1 MDCPGH
7 PGSCETGSQG
17 GFLGRRSRQG
27 QRSALSLSAQ
37 QDAQRVAS
45 PFLIPGLALVHAH
58 PTPGLALF
66 LPPEMSFLTP
76 LQNHPTS
83 KSRFK
88 FLHLQEASNRN
99 ITRVNM
105 KSCIWVPEL
114 RGCGFTYFVRGRQ
127 STVLASGFCVR
138 GVKGLPKIHTNSGH
152 ITRGLWEWKSLCSL
166 DKPGPARNVMDAS
179 GARPGRGARVAGVCP
194 MVCWRNGENQAR
206 GDDCRSSE

>member
-1 MDCPGH
+1 MLFPCLPNKMPREWH
-7 PGSCETGSQG
+7 LPS
-17 GFLGRRSRQG
+17 
-27 QRSALSLSAQ
+27 SLPAW
-37 QDAQRVAS
+37 
-45 PFLIPGLALVHAH
+45 LLHAH

-105 KSCIWVPEL
+105 KSCIRAPEL

-127 STVLASGFCVR
+127 STILASGFCVR
-138 GVKGLPKIHTNSGH
+138 GVKGLPKIHINSGH

-194 MVCWRNGENQAR
+194 MVCWWNGENQAQ
-206 GDDCRSSE
+206 GDDCRSSECGPRKETLTVGERAICKSMQCHHHGR